1 MCDTGNDDSSNTA
14 GSKKFLQKIKHTKS
28 LLQRLFY
35 FHQMKNI
42 LLICLLINAS
52 VANSQ
57 SLNVMTFNLRYNN
70 TGDSLNAWTYR
81 KDNAASQILFYN
93 VHLLGVQEALNDQMM
108 DLLQRLPKYKTF
120 GGGRDDGKT
129 KGEYSAIFYDS
140 IRLEKLDGA
149 MFWLSQ
155 TPDVPGSK
163 GWDAAITRMVT
174 WCKFKDKQTQKIFFA
189 FNTHFDHIGKIAR
202 AESAKMILQKVK
214 EIAGLTPV
222 IFSGDFNATPSDEPI
237 KIIVDPSNSDHLI
250 DSKLI
255 SQTPHYG
262 PQGTFNGFE
271 SKEKI
276 NEPIDHIFIKNNVKV
291 LKHATLSESWQGRFS
306 SDHFPVFAIVEL

>member
-1 MCDTGNDDSSNTA
+1 VCDTGNDDSSNTA
-14 GSKKFLQKIKHTKS
+14 GSKKFLQKLKHTKS

-93 VHLLGVQEALNDQMM
+93 VHLLVVQEALNDQMM

-222 IFSGDFNATPSDEPI
+222 IFSGDFNATPSDDPI
-237 KIIVDPSNSDHLI
+237 KIIGDPSNPDHLI

-276 NEPIDHIFIKNNVKV
+276 NGPIDHIFIKNNVKV